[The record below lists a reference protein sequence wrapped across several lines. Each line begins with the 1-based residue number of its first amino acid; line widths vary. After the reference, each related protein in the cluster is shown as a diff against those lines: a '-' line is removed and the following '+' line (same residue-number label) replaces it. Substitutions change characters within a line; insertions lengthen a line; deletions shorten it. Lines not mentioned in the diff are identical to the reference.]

1 MRVNRSPLTYAQAGV
16 DITEVAKIHRKI
28 DSILSKTL
36 NARNGK
42 IGKPLNIRQHYAGLI
57 EISRDKA
64 LAVHADGV
72 GTKVLI
78 AEACHKYDTIGIDC
92 VAMNVN
98 DVICVGAEP
107 LALVNYL
114 ALERPQPR
122 LVEQVMRGLRRGAQS
137 AGIAIVSGET
147 AIMPDVIRGFDLA
160 ATVIGIV
167 DRSRIITGEE
177 TEKGDVILGLRSSGI
192 HSNGL
197 TLARKALLKPRPHPD
212 ILRDLLRPTRIYVR
226 EISKVAKSRV
236 EIHGLAH
243 ITGGAFSKLRRI
255 GTRANVGF
263 NLDNLPKP
271 NHIFN
276 VIQKK
281 GKISDRE
288 MYRTFNMGIGFLIIC
303 PRRVSRRLKSILPEL
318 TQVGEVTGT
327 RDVTA
332 RIGGCDI
339 QIEKW
344 Q

>member
-1 MRVNRSPLTYAQAGV
+1 MRVNRSPLTYAKAGV
-16 DITEVAKIHRKI
+16 NITEVAKIHRKI
-28 DSILSKTL
+28 DSILSKTF
-36 NARNGK
+36 NTRAGK
-42 IGKPLNIRQHYAGLI
+42 IGKPLNIHQHYAGLI

-64 LAVHADGV
+64 LAVHTDGV

-107 LALVNYL
+107 IALVNYL
-114 ALERPQPR
+114 ALERPQPQ
-122 LVEQVMRGLRRGAQS
+122 LVEQVMVGLQRGAQL

-147 AIMPDVIRGFDLA
+147 AIMRDVIRGFDLA

-167 DRSRIITGEE
+167 DKNRIITGEKS
-177 TEKGDVILGLRSSGI
+177 EKGDVILGLRSSGI

-197 TLARKALLKPRPHPD
+197 TLARKTLLKSRPHPD
-212 ILRDLLRPTRIYVR
+212 ILRELLRPTRIYVR
-226 EISKVAKSRV
+226 EISNIIASRV

-243 ITGGAFSKLRRI
+243 ITGGAYSKLRRI

-263 NLDNLPKP
+263 NLDTLPKP
-271 NHIFN
+271 NRIFST
-276 VIQKK
+276 IQKK

-288 MYRTFNMGIGFLIIC
+288 MYRTFNMGIGFLIVC
-303 PRRVSRRLKSILPEL
+303 PRRFSRRMKTILPEL

-332 RIGGCDI
+332 RINSHDI

-344 Q
+344 